1 MRQRRIFIKGGL
13 TDDFNFDTS
22 PDKTIRLSP
31 TIKPFRLLVNRSGRG
46 EDRLLFTIF
55 VGVIIEG

>member
-22 PDKTIRLSP
+22 PDKPIRLCP
-31 TIKPFRLLVNRSGRG
+31 TIKRGKTLVKKAKP
-46 EDRLLFTIF
+46 
-55 VGVIIEG
+55 